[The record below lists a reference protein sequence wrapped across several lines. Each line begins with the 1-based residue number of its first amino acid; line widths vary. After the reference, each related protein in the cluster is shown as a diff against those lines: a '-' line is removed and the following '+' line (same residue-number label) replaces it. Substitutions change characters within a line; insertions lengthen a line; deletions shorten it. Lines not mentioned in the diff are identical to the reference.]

1 MGVHANHRMM
11 GAYRARDQ
19 VWRYPSNERIPLV
32 AEKEYLLVTLDFLLG
47 GGDVSASTRCTLPI
61 RSIGRT
67 LGRTLAHGRGTRC

>member
-1 MGVHANHRMM
+1 MGRWLALFRV
-11 GAYRARDQ
+11 RAQ
-19 VWRYPSNERIPLV
+19 VGQYPSLETAPLV